1 MFERYKSSLGYFWQW
16 DSNQQLIVDD
26 DTVFE
31 VHFSN
36 RSDTVALVCDIK
48 EVDGIRVVDVPNIL
62 LQRDWPLHVYAF
74 AQDHTKYEKTFE
86 VKGRDKP
93 ADYVYTETD
102 VKSFDELEK
111 KVDNHIADNSNPH
124 NVTAE
129 QINTYTKEE
138 IDEKTKVTDVKINN
152 TSIVSNGVATIPLAS
167 NEQAGVIKP
176 YSGSFN
182 VGAEFL
188 SINNP
193 TESII
198 DKREADVAVTCSRLD
213 YAVKAAMCD
222 GKGAAW
228 TSEEQAAARRRL
240 NIESGGSSYYL
251 PPYYSWYKYLTDE
264 DKAFLSDYVAY
275 YHQNHKPKPVNIY
288 ILDNDS
294 VNFPHASLV
303 IKVDFRDPSSEDS
316 YYLDLFYYDFTNNAN
331 TIIEINVVF
340 NLNYVFQSANGNFHQ
355 SASWH
360 WINKDT
366 DYSVNITNAT
376 NHIRIVGYCNYDT
389 NNTVT
394 YDISTSYGN
403 NFYEELGTKYYVVG
417 FDTNTNG
424 VIPMYWYNTDGYNLE
439 LRDMQDSTLMESATF
454 RLLGYYYWGV

>member
-1 MFERYKSSLGYFWQW
+1 MFERYKSSLSYFWQW

-74 AQDHTKYEKTFE
+74 AQNHTEYEKTFE

-167 NEQAGVIKP
+167 NEQAGVVKP
-176 YSGSFN
+176 YSSSFN

-193 TESII
+193 TESKI
-198 DKREADVAVTCSRLD
+198 DEREADVAVTCSRLD

-228 TSEEQAAARRRL
+228 TSEEQAAAKRRL
-240 NIESGGSSYYL
+240 NIESGGSSGGRESLFITFPTPTKEDIATLKEYLTYYL
-251 PPYYSWYKYLTDE
+251 EYNKLKSVDIYFTSYEGYYQLITEVDVVIFTDTIDLILSSLNQYTPDSKTIKYLF
-264 DKAFLSDYVAY
+264 DKNTYDYKDY
-275 YHQNHKPKPVNIY
+275 YYQAPQQNDAK
-288 ILDNDS
+288 D
-294 VNFPHASLV
+294 
-303 IKVDFRDPSSEDS
+303 
-316 YYLDLFYYDFTNNAN
+316 
-331 TIIEINVVF
+331 
-340 NLNYVFQSANGNFHQ
+340 
-355 SASWH
+355 WH
-360 WINKDT
+360 WVDKVT
-366 DYSVNITNAT
+366 DYSVYISNAVS
-376 NHIRIVGYCNYDT
+376 HIRIVGYYNSDT
-389 NNTVT
+389 NNTII

-403 NFYEELGTKYYVVG
+403 NFNEEPYAKYYVTG
-417 FDTNTNG
+417 FDTYDN
-424 VIPMYWYNTDGYNLE
+424 VVPMYWYNTDGYNLE
-439 LRDMQDSTLMESATF
+439 LREKDGNTPGPATF
-454 RLLGYYYWGV
+454 TLLGYYYWGV

>member
-36 RSDTVALVCDIK
+36 RSDTVALVCEIK

-62 LQRDWPLHVYAF
+62 LQRDWYLYVYAF

-93 ADYVYTETD
+93 ADYVYTETE

-111 KVDNHIADNSNPH
+111 KIDNHIADNSNPH

-167 NEQAGVIKP
+167 NQQAGVIKP
-176 YSGSFN
+176 SNGSFT

-228 TSEEQAAARRRL
+228 TATEKAAAKER
-240 NIESGGSSYYL
+240 IGIDGGSSGGGESLFITFPTPTKEDEAALKEYLIYYL
-251 PPYYSWYKYLTDE
+251 EHNKLKPVDIYLKSYE
-264 DKAFLSDYVAY
+264 VY
-275 YHQNHKPKPVNIY
+275 YHLITEVDVITYSDTIELVLSSLSQYTP
-288 ILDNDS
+288 DS
-294 VNFPHASLV
+294 K
-303 IKVDFRDPSSEDS
+303 KVRYRFDKNTYDFKNC
-316 YYLDLFYYDFTNNAN
+316 YYDSPETN
-331 TIIEINVVF
+331 VKD
-340 NLNYVFQSANGNFHQ
+340 
-355 SASWH
+355 WH
-360 WINKDT
+360 WVDKT
-366 DYSVNITNAT
+366 SDYSVNISSAT
-376 NHIRIVGYCNYDT
+376 SHIRIVGYYNSDT
-389 NNTVT
+389 NNAIT

-403 NFYEELGTKYYVVG
+403 NFYEEPYTKYCIVG
-417 FDTNTNG
+417 LDSANGG

-439 LRDMQDSTLMESATF
+439 LKNMLDDSTPSLNAFT
-454 RLLGYYYWGV
+454 LLGYYYWGK

>member
-26 DTVFE
+26 YTVSE

-36 RSDTVALVCDIK
+36 RSDTVALVCEIK

-111 KVDNHIADNSNPH
+111 KVDDHIADNSNPH

-138 IDEKTKVTDVKINN
+138 IDEKTKVTDVQINN

-176 YSGSFN
+176 YSGSFT

-198 DKREADVAVTCSRLD
+198 DKRDADVAATCSRLD
-213 YAVKAAMCD
+213 YAVKAAM
-222 GKGAAW
+222 
-228 TSEEQAAARRRL
+228 
-240 NIESGGSSYYL
+240 
-251 PPYYSWYKYLTDE
+251 
-264 DKAFLSDYVAY
+264 
-275 YHQNHKPKPVNIY
+275 
-288 ILDNDS
+288 
-294 VNFPHASLV
+294 
-303 IKVDFRDPSSEDS
+303 
-316 YYLDLFYYDFTNNAN
+316 
-331 TIIEINVVF
+331 
-340 NLNYVFQSANGNFHQ
+340 
-355 SASWH
+355 
-360 WINKDT
+360 
-366 DYSVNITNAT
+366 
-376 NHIRIVGYCNYDT
+376 
-389 NNTVT
+389 
-394 YDISTSYGN
+394 
-403 NFYEELGTKYYVVG
+403 
-417 FDTNTNG
+417 
-424 VIPMYWYNTDGYNLE
+424 
-439 LRDMQDSTLMESATF
+439 
-454 RLLGYYYWGV
+454 

>member
-36 RSDTVALVCDIK
+36 RSDTVALVCEIK

-74 AQDHTKYEKTFE
+74 AQNHTKYEKTFE

-111 KVDNHIADNSNPH
+111 KVDVHIADNSNPH

-138 IDEKTKVTDVKINN
+138 IDEKTKVTDVQINN

-182 VGAEFL
+182 IGAEFL

-193 TESII
+193 TESKI
-198 DKREADVAVTCSRLD
+198 DEREADVAVTCSRLD

-228 TSEEQAAARRRL
+228 TAEEQAAARKRL
-240 NIESGGSSYYL
+240 NIESGGSPGGGESLFITYLAPTKEEKAALKEYLIYYL
-251 PPYYSWYKYLTDE
+251 EHNKL
-264 DKAFLSDYVAY
+264 
-275 YHQNHKPKPVNIY
+275 KPVDIY
-288 ILDNDS
+288 FIQYETYYQLITEVDVITFTDTICLVLNSLSQYTPDS
-294 VNFPHASLV
+294 K
-303 IKVDFRDPSSEDS
+303 KVVYQFDKNT
-316 YYLDLFYYDFTNNAN
+316 YDLKNWNYESPQPNAKD
-331 TIIEINVVF
+331 
-340 NLNYVFQSANGNFHQ
+340 
-355 SASWH
+355 WH
-360 WINKDT
+360 WVDKTSDTSVYISKD
-366 DYSVNITNAT
+366 T
-376 NHIRIVGYCNYDT
+376 NHIRIVGYSNRNT

-403 NFYEELGTKYYVVG
+403 NFYEELNAKYYVAG
-417 FDTNTNG
+417 FDYSG
-424 VIPMYWYNTDGYNLE
+424 SIIPMYWYNTDGYNLE
-439 LRDMQDSTLMESATF
+439 LRDAQDDSTPGPTAFT
-454 RLLGYYYWGV
+454 LLGYYYWGV

>member
-36 RSDTVALVCDIK
+36 RSDTVALVCEIK

-74 AQDHTKYEKTFE
+74 AQNHTEYEKTFE

-102 VKSFDELEK
+102 VKSFDKLEK
-111 KVDNHIADNSNPH
+111 KVDDHIADVSNPH

-138 IDEKTKVTDVKINN
+138 IDEKTKVTDVQINN

-176 YSGSFN
+176 YNGSFHI
-182 VGAEFL
+182 GTEFL

-193 TESII
+193 TESKI
-198 DKREADVAVTCSRLD
+198 DEREADVAVTCSRLD

-228 TSEEQAAARRRL
+228 TDTEKTAAKKRMGIDGGSSRGGESLFITYPAPTKEEQAALKEYLTYYLEYNKLKPVDIYFILPYQTAYQL
-240 NIESGGSSYYL
+240 ITKVDVVTYTDNIELVLSSLSEYDPDSEKIRYQFDKNTYDYKDCYYEQ
-251 PPYYSWYKYLTDE
+251 P
-264 DKAFLSDYVAY
+264 
-275 YHQNHKPKPVNIY
+275 N
-288 ILDNDS
+288 
-294 VNFPHASLV
+294 
-303 IKVDFRDPSSEDS
+303 
-316 YYLDLFYYDFTNNAN
+316 TN
-331 TIIEINVVF
+331 VKD
-340 NLNYVFQSANGNFHQ
+340 
-355 SASWH
+355 WH
-360 WINKDT
+360 WVDKTT
-366 DYSVNITNAT
+366 DYSVNISSNVS
-376 NHIRIVGYCNYDT
+376 HIRIVGYYNYDT

-403 NFYEELGTKYYVVG
+403 NFYEELNAKYYVVG
-417 FDTNTNG
+417 FENSGN
-424 VIPMYWYNTDGYNLE
+424 IISAYWYNTDGYNLE
-439 LRDMQDSTLMESATF
+439 LRDGQDNNIMNSEIFT
-454 RLLGYYYWGV
+454 LLGYYYWGV

>member
-36 RSDTVALVCDIK
+36 RSDTVALVCEIK

-74 AQDHTKYEKTFE
+74 AQDYTEYEKTFE

-93 ADYVYTETD
+93 ADYVYTETE

-111 KVDNHIADNSNPH
+111 KVDNHIADVSNPH

-129 QINTYTKEE
+129 QINTYTKQE
-138 IDEKTKVTDVKINN
+138 IDEKTKVTDVQINN

-167 NEQAGVIKP
+167 NAQAGVVKP

-182 VGAEFL
+182 VGTEFL

-193 TESII
+193 AESKI
-198 DKREADVAVTCSRLD
+198 DEREADVAVTCSRLD

-228 TSEEQAAARRRL
+228 TAEEQAAARRRL
-240 NIESGGSSYYL
+240 NIESGGSSTGGESLFITFPTPTKEEQVALKEYLTYYL
-251 PPYYSWYKYLTDE
+251 EYNKL
-264 DKAFLSDYVAY
+264 
-275 YHQNHKPKPVNIY
+275 KPVNIY
-288 ILDNDS
+288 YISYETYYQLITEVDITIYSDTIELALSSLSQYTPDS
-294 VNFPHASLV
+294 KKIRYKFYKNTYDYKDYYYESPLNNTKDWHW
-303 IKVDFRDPSSEDS
+303 VDKSSE
-316 YYLDLFYYDFTNNAN
+316 YN
-331 TIIEINVVF
+331 
-340 NLNYVFQSANGNFHQ
+340 
-355 SASWH
+355 
-360 WINKDT
+360 
-366 DYSVNITNAT
+366 SVNISGDVS
-376 NHIRIVGYCNYDT
+376 HIRIVGYYNYDT

-394 YDISTSYGN
+394 YDISTSHGN
-403 NFYEELGTKYYVVG
+403 NFYEELYAKYYVVG
-417 FDTNTNG
+417 FENSGNI
-424 VIPMYWYNTDGYNLE
+424 IPAYWYNTDGYNLE
-439 LRDMQDSTLMESATF
+439 LRDMQGNSLMYSGGFA
-454 RLLGYYYWGV
+454 LLGYYYWGV

>member
-36 RSDTVALVCDIK
+36 RSDTVALVCEIK

-93 ADYVYTETD
+93 ADYVYTETE

-111 KVDNHIADNSNPH
+111 KVDVHIADNSNPH

-129 QINTYTKEE
+129 QINTYTKQE

-167 NEQAGVIKP
+167 NAQAGVVKP
-176 YSGSFN
+176 YSGSFHI
-182 VGAEFL
+182 GAEFL

-193 TESII
+193 AEFRI

-228 TSEEQAAARRRL
+228 TSEEQAAAKERMG
-240 NIESGGSSYYL
+240 IDGGSSGGGESLFITYPTPTKEEQAALKEYLMYYL
-251 PPYYSWYKYLTDE
+251 EHNKI
-264 DKAFLSDYVAY
+264 
-275 YHQNHKPKPVNIY
+275 KPVDIY
-288 ILDNDS
+288 FTWSGRYYQLITEVSIATYSDTIDLVLSSLSEYTSDS
-294 VNFPHASLV
+294 KKIRYLFDKNTYDYKNCYSEPPQVNV
-303 IKVDFRDPSSEDS
+303 KD
-316 YYLDLFYYDFTNNAN
+316 
-331 TIIEINVVF
+331 
-340 NLNYVFQSANGNFHQ
+340 
-355 SASWH
+355 WH
-360 WINKDT
+360 WVDKST
-366 DYSVNITNAT
+366 DSSFFISSNT
-376 NHIRIVGYCNYDT
+376 NHIRIVGYG
-389 NNTVT
+389 NNSTSSTIT

-403 NFYEELGTKYYVVG
+403 YFYEEPYTKYYIIGLDNNNVV
-417 FDTNTNG
+417 
-424 VIPMYWYNTDGYNLE
+424 PLYWYNRDGYNFE
-439 LRDMQDSTLMESATF
+439 LMDMQDNIPSSSTFT
-454 RLLGYYYWGV
+454 LLGYYYWGV

>member
-36 RSDTVALVCDIK
+36 RSDTVALVCEIK

-74 AQDHTKYEKTFE
+74 AQDYTKYEKTFE

-93 ADYVYTETD
+93 ADYVYTETE

-111 KVDNHIADNSNPH
+111 KVDEHIADNSNPH

-138 IDEKTKVTDVKINN
+138 IDEKTKVTDVQINN
-152 TSIVSNGVATIPLAS
+152 TSIVSNGVATIPLAT

-176 YSGSFN
+176 SPEYGLSVYGSTVKD
-182 VGAEFL
+182 VGINPIL
-188 SINNP
+188 NTGIDNRQNYRSI
-193 TESII
+193 TG
-198 DKREADVAVTCSRLD
+198 AQLD

-228 TSEEQAAARRRL
+228 TAEEQAAARRRL
-240 NIESGGSSYYL
+240 NIESGGSSGGGESL
-251 PPYYSWYKYLTDE
+251 FITFPTPTKEEQVALKEYLT
-264 DKAFLSDYVAY
+264 Y
-275 YHQNHKPKPVNIY
+275 YFEHNKLKPVDIY
-288 ILDNDS
+288 FISYETYYQLITEVDVITFTDTIHLTLSSLSQYTPDS
-294 VNFPHASLV
+294 KQTIYVFDKNT
-303 IKVDFRDPSSEDS
+303 
-316 YYLDLFYYDFTNNAN
+316 YDFKDYYYQAPKSNAKD
-331 TIIEINVVF
+331 
-340 NLNYVFQSANGNFHQ
+340 
-355 SASWH
+355 WH
-360 WINKDT
+360 WVDKST
-366 DYSVNITNAT
+366 KYSLNISRNVS
-376 NHIRIVGYCNYDT
+376 HIRIVGYNNSDT
-389 NNTVT
+389 NNTIT

-403 NFYEELGTKYYVVG
+403 NFYEEPYTKYYVVG
-417 FDTNTNG
+417 FNTSG
-424 VIPMYWYNTDGYNLE
+424 SVIPIYWYNTDGYNLE
-439 LRDMQDSTLMESATF
+439 LRDMQDNNLMNSDTF
-454 RLLGYYYWGV
+454 TLLGYYYWGV

>member
-36 RSDTVALVCDIK
+36 RSDTVALVCEIK

-74 AQDHTKYEKTFE
+74 AQDHTEYEKTFE

-111 KVDNHIADNSNPH
+111 KVDVHIADNSNPH

-138 IDEKTKVTDVKINN
+138 IDEKTKVTDVQINN
-152 TSIVSNGVATIPLAS
+152 TSIVSNGIATIPLAS
-167 NEQAGVIKP
+167 NAQAGVIKP

-182 VGAEFL
+182 IGTEFL

-193 TESII
+193 AESKI
-198 DKREADVAVTCSRLD
+198 DEREADVAVTCSRLD

-228 TSEEQAAARRRL
+228 TAEEQAAAKRRL
-240 NIESGGSSYYL
+240 NIESGGSSTGGESLFITFPTPTKEDQAALKEYLIYYL
-251 PPYYSWYKYLTDE
+251 EHNKL
-264 DKAFLSDYVAY
+264 
-275 YHQNHKPKPVNIY
+275 KPVDIY
-288 ILDNDS
+288 FISYETNYQLITDVEVVTFREDTIGLVLSSLSQYTLDS
-294 VNFPHASLV
+294 KS
-303 IKVDFRDPSSEDS
+303 
-316 YYLDLFYYDFTNNAN
+316 
-331 TIIEINVVF
+331 IE
-340 NLNYVFQSANGNFHQ
+340 YVFDKNTYDYKEYYYRSPNTDAKD
-355 SASWH
+355 WH
-360 WINKDT
+360 WVDKT
-366 DYSVNITNAT
+366 SDYSVNISRDVS
-376 NHIRIVGYCNYDT
+376 HIRIVGYYNSDT
-389 NNTVT
+389 NNTLT
-394 YDISTSYGN
+394 FDISTSYGN
-403 NFYEELGTKYYVVG
+403 YFYEEPYTKYYVIG
-417 FDTNTNG
+417 LDNNN

-439 LRDMQDSTLMESATF
+439 LRDMQDSTPSLTTF
-454 RLLGYYYWGV
+454 TLLGYYYWGV